1 MRDDLTD
8 RQLSI
13 LDCIR
18 DWIAVHGEA
27 PTVREIGRKVGLS
40 STSSVVHH
48 LVMMEEVGVISRGP
62 GPRDCRP
69 TSGADVARSVPPGV
83 DHASTKR
90 MPL

>member
-1 MRDDLTD
+1 VRDDLTD

-13 LDCIR
+13 LACIR
-18 DWIAVHGEA
+18 DRIAESGEA

-48 LVMMEEVGVISRGP
+48 LVMMEEAGVISRGP

-69 TSGADVARSVPPGV
+69 TSGAEEARSVRPRV
-83 DHASTKR
+83 
-90 MPL
+90 